1 MKWSIQQLQSFK
13 NDGVLLD
20 ESVDVSEVKQ
30 VDREIRDIST
40 VKVKGSGSI
49 SRDLAT
55 FHLKIEGTMTLPCAR
70 TLNDVEF
77 PFAIDAI
84 EAFQL
89 SEGATFDE
97 EDEVHELTSN
107 TVDLLPFVQERILLE
122 KPFRVFSEKS
132 EGPAPHSG
140 NGWKMQAEDAD
151 ADQKKQVDPRL
162 AKLENLFKKD
172 E

>member
-13 NDGVLLD
+13 NEGVLLD
-20 ESVDVSEVKQ
+20 ESVDASEVKQ
-30 VDREIRDIST
+30 LDREIREISP
-40 VKVKGSGSI
+40 VHVKGSGSI

-55 FHLKIEGTMTLPCAR
+55 FHLSISGTMILPCAR
-70 TLNDVEF
+70 TLNDVEY
-77 PFAIDAI
+77 PFAIEAV

-107 TVDLLPFVQERILLE
+107 TVDLLPFIRERILLE

-132 EGPAPHSG
+132 EGPAPESG
-140 NGWKMQAEDAD
+140 NGWKMQAENAEES
-151 ADQKKQVDPRL
+151 QEKKVDPRL
-162 AKLENLFKKD
+162 AKLENLFKNN